1 MFAMAESSED
11 LKREFE
17 EFEQSEASLDSGLES
32 PPRKSLPRWI
42 FWVLVADL
50 IIIAAVVMIVFA
62 A

>member
-32 PPRKSLPRWI
+32 APRKSLPRWI